1 MIDWTKGTESSDSIR
16 LGFIPLLDAA
26 PLVMA
31 VEAGFFAEEGL
42 EVSLHRQPS
51 WSSLR
56 DRVGV
61 GMLDGAQMLGPMALA
76 INMGLGAPPCS
87 VISPMV
93 LSRNGN
99 AITARRA
106 LYERLAATGFDLSEP
121 SEAARAL
128 ARVVASSDEP
138 IRLGIVYAWS
148 SHYLQLLD
156 WLASA
161 GLSPGPG
168 LELVT
173 VPPPE
178 MMTALAYGSVDL
190 ACVGEPW
197 NSLMEYHGLG
207 QILATGCQ
215 VWQNAPE
222 KVLGVRRDW
231 ADAHPG
237 KLRALMRALIR
248 CCRWLDDPVNRD
260 MIHRVLVLPGYLD
273 NAIGPLGEQGQWLF
287 HPRVHQ
293 HFFRQSANFP
303 WLSQAE
309 WLLSRMRLRSQEDRV
324 LERPDLDRIFQP
336 HLYREVAEGLGLDA
350 PVMDYK
356 EEGEHRQP
364 FLVDGVRGQVEV
376 ASDSLIPTGSQ
387 G

>member
-1 MIDWTKGTESSDSIR
+1 MTDGMTVTETDETIR

-26 PLVMA
+26 PLIMA
-31 VEAGFFAEEGL
+31 LEAGFFAEEGL
-42 EVSLHRQPS
+42 DVTLHRQPS
-51 WSSLR
+51 WASLR

-76 INMGLGAPPCS
+76 INMGLGAPPCP

-106 LYERLAATGFDLSEP
+106 LYEQLAATGFDLSEP

-138 IRLGIVYAWS
+138 VRLGIVYAWS

-231 ADAHPG
+231 ADANPE
-237 KLRALMRALIR
+237 KLRALMRAVIR
-248 CCRWLDDPVNRD
+248 CCRWLDDPVNRELV
-260 MIHRVLVLPGYLD
+260 HRILVQPGYLGS
-273 NAIGPLGEQGQWLF
+273 AIEPLGDRGQWLF

-309 WLLSRMRLRSQEDRV
+309 WLLSRMRLRSQGDRV
-324 LERPDLDRIFQP
+324 SDTPALDSIFRPD
-336 HLYREVAEGLGLDA
+336 LYREVAESLGIDA

-356 EEGEHRQP
+356 DEGEHRQP
-364 FLVDGVRGQVEV
+364 FVVEGVQGQVEV
-376 ASDSLIPTGSQ
+376 ASDALIAAGSR

>member
-1 MIDWTKGTESSDSIR
+1 MTDWMKGTESGESIR

-26 PLVMA
+26 PLIMA
-31 VEAGFFAEEGL
+31 LEAGFFAEEGL
-42 EVSLHRQPS
+42 EVSLYRQPS

-76 INMGLGAPPCS
+76 INMGLGAPPCP
-87 VISPMV
+87 VVSPMV

-106 LYERLAATGFDLSEP
+106 LYEQLTATGYDLSEP

-128 ARVVASSDEP
+128 ARVVDASHEP
-138 IRLGIVYAWS
+138 IRMGIVYAWS

-231 ADAHPG
+231 ADANPE
-237 KLRALMRALIR
+237 KLQALMRAVIR
-248 CCRWLDDPVNRD
+248 CCRWLDDPVNRELV
-260 MIHRVLVLPGYLD
+260 HRILVHPGYLG
-273 NAIGPLGEQGQWLF
+273 NAIDPLGDQGQWLF

-309 WLLSRMRLRSQEDRV
+309 WLLSRMRLRSPGDQV
-324 LERPDLDRIFQP
+324 LGSPDLNSIFRPD
-336 HLYREVAEGLGLDA
+336 LYREVAESLGLDA
-350 PVMDYK
+350 PAMDYK
-356 EEGEHRQP
+356 DEGEHRQP
-364 FLVDGVRGQVEV
+364 FVVDGAHGQVEV
-376 ASDSLIPTGSQ
+376 ASDALIATGIR

>member
-1 MIDWTKGTESSDSIR
+1 MTDWMHGTESSETIR

-26 PLVMA
+26 PLIMA
-31 VEAGFFAEEGL
+31 QEAGSCPEEGL
-42 EVSLHRQPS
+42 DVSLYRQPS

-76 INMGLGAPPCS
+76 INMGLGAPPCP

-106 LYERLAATGFDLSEP
+106 LYEQLTSTGFDLSEP
-121 SEAARAL
+121 SEAACAL

-148 SHYLQLLD
+148 THYLQLLD

-231 ADAHPG
+231 AQANPE
-237 KLRALMRALIR
+237 KLRALMRALVR
-248 CCRWLDDPVNRD
+248 CCRWLDDPDNRELV
-260 MIHRVLVLPGYLD
+260 HRILVHPHYLGS
-273 NAIGPLGEQGQWLF
+273 AIEPLGDQGESLF
-287 HPRVHQ
+287 HPRVQQ

-303 WLSQAE
+303 WLSQAQ
-309 WLLSRMRLRSQEDRV
+309 WLLSRMRLRNQGEQL
-324 LERPDLDRIFQP
+324 LETPDLDSIFRPDL
-336 HLYREVAEGLGLDA
+336 YRKVAESLSLDA
-350 PVMDYK
+350 PIMDYK
-356 EEGEHRQP
+356 DEGEHRQP
-364 FLVDGVRGQVEV
+364 FVVEGVRGQVEV
-376 ASDSLIPTGSQ
+376 APDALIATAGQ
-387 G
+387 D

>member
-1 MIDWTKGTESSDSIR
+1 MTDSINNAAVGDSIR

-26 PLVMA
+26 PLIMA

-51 WSSLR
+51 WASLR

-61 GMLDGAQMLGPMALA
+61 GMLDGAQMLGPMAPA
-76 INMGLGAPPCS
+76 INMGLGAPPCP

-231 ADAHPG
+231 AEANPE
-237 KLRALMRALIR
+237 KLRALMRAVIR
-248 CCRWLDDPVNRD
+248 CCRWLDDPVNREL
-260 MIHRVLVLPGYLD
+260 IHRVLVDPRYLGS
-273 NAIGPLGEQGQWLF
+273 AIEPLGDQGQWLF
-287 HPRVHQ
+287 HPRVQQ

-309 WLLSRMRLRSQEDRV
+309 WLLSRMRLHTQGDQVSGV
-324 LERPDLDRIFQP
+324 PDLGSIFHP
-336 HLYREVAEGLGLDA
+336 DLYREVAESLSLDA

-356 EEGEHRQP
+356 DEGEHRQP
-364 FLVDGVRGQVEV
+364 FVVEGGRGQVEV
-376 ASDSLIPTGSQ
+376 ASDALIATAGRD
-387 G
+387 